1 MKPLE
6 GHAALVTG
14 GNGGIGLGMATG
26 LAKAG
31 AAVAI
36 WGTNADKLVAAAAHL
51 EAVAPGN
58 VFATECDVRYE
69 DQVAA
74 AFAATVERFGKVDS
88 VFANAGISG
97 LSPRF
102 VDLTLAEWRRVMEVN
117 LDGTFLTL
125 REAARYLVERG
136 QGGSLVVVSSMVA
149 SEGAPRRDAY
159 AVSKT
164 GVLALVR
171 SLAVGLARDRIRV
184 NGLLPGW
191 TDTDLLAD
199 ARASQKFV
207 ERTVGRTPA
216 GRWAT
221 PDEFEKVAVFLAD
234 PTLTFHTGASL
245 VVDGGYT
252 VF

>member
-1 MKPLE
+1 MKQLE
-6 GHAALVTG
+6 GHVALVTG

-36 WGTNADKLVAAAAHL
+36 WGTNPDKLAAAAARL
-51 EAVAPGN
+51 DEVAPGQ
-58 VFATECDVRYE
+58 VFATRCDISQEEEVT
-69 DQVAA
+69 A

-88 VFANAGISG
+88 VFANAGVSG
-97 LSPRF
+97 DSPRF
-102 VDLTLAEWRRVMEVN
+102 VDLSLAEWRRVMAVN

-125 REAARYLVERG
+125 REAARYLLARG
-136 QGGSLVVVSSMVA
+136 EGGSLVVVSSMVA

-164 GVLALVR
+164 GVLALMR

-184 NGLLPGW
+184 NALLPGW
-191 TDTDLLAD
+191 TDTELLGS
-199 ARASQKFV
+199 ARESQKFV
-207 ERTVGRTPA
+207 ERTVGRTPV

-221 PDEFEKVAVFLAD
+221 PEEFEKVAVFLAD